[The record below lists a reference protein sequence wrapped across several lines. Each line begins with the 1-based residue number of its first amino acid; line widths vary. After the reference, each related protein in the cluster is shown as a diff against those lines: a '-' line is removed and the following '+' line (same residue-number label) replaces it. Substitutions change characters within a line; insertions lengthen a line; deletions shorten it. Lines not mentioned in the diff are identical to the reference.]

1 MNQSEL
7 RFEGGREIAASRHPT
22 MTTGPQSIA
31 YFDLLPD
38 ELVLKVVSSAV
49 KSTVGDEQHD
59 FLLDVIAHISVRF
72 RRIATEK
79 SLWEGEVSIT
89 LDNKSETTGKW
100 SSTSKPRTKYWME
113 SKMKDAISNFIHAG
127 VHSLSI
133 SAYPISEPCISGLD
147 DCMKANMPLISGDDI
162 LTITERC
169 PALRVLKLCWLR
181 MEPWPIFSI
190 PSSAIEELNL
200 SYMKI
205 HLNMFSIN
213 DSALHHTLPNLRV
226 FKMLSCY
233 GTSDDSRIK
242 LPDMTKCKKLEIVD
256 VWGSSVEQPMLKI
269 KRNLPSLRPAVK
281 YEVPRTKCKIML
293 SKHYSIFVKY

>member
-1 MNQSEL
+1 
-7 RFEGGREIAASRHPT
+7 
-22 MTTGPQSIA
+22 
-31 YFDLLPD
+31 
-38 ELVLKVVSSAV
+38 
-49 KSTVGDEQHD
+49 
-59 FLLDVIAHISVRF
+59 
-72 RRIATEK
+72 
-79 SLWEGEVSIT
+79 
-89 LDNKSETTGKW
+89 
-100 SSTSKPRTKYWME
+100 
-113 SKMKDAISNFIHAG
+113 MKDAISNFIHAG

-133 SAYPISEPCISGLD
+133 SAYPISEPCIRGLD
-147 DCMKANMPLISGDDI
+147 DCMKENMPLISGDDI
-162 LTITERC
+162 LSITARC

-205 HLNMFSIN
+205 HLNMFSRK
-213 DSALHHTLPNLRV
+213 DSALHHSLPNLRV

-269 KRNLPSLRPAVK
+269 KRNLPSLRPTAK
-281 YEVPRTKCKIML
+281 YEVPRA
-293 SKHYSIFVKY
+293 